1 MSLSA
6 LIYNRNSLETAETPK
21 SEYAQILENVQ
32 RYMSQEH
39 GAALSQAL
47 TEDDA
52 QASVLSLIQKYITD
66 QKLMVSGMGAEELAR
81 RLHTDM
87 CGFSVLDRYLHDP
100 EVEEINV
107 NRYNDIEILYHP

>member
-6 LIYNRNSLETAETPK
+6 LIYNRNSLETAEAPK

-32 RYMSQEH
+32 QYMSQEH

-52 QASVLSLIQKYITD
+52 QASVLSLMRSQNRMRRGD
-66 QKLMVSGMGAEELAR
+66 SGQPGR
-81 RLHTDM
+81 VHRLPL
-87 CGFSVLDRYLHDP
+87 FFP
-100 EVEEINV
+100 
-107 NRYNDIEILYHP
+107 PFF